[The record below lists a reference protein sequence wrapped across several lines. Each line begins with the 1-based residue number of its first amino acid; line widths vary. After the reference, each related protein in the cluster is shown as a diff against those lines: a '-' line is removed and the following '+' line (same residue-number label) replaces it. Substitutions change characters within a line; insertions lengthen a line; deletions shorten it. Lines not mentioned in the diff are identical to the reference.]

1 MSVTG
6 RIIKRWMARNVWMK
20 SLKVLLLIQLDK
32 VLGVLDLSEWNV
44 SCAIEWVYSK
54 RCLIKNWYLSSGLC
68 ERSLQTDGAVLL
80 SFNSYSL
87 LNNHYVVDTSIV
99 TYMYVTFLALF
110 ISCMINVSELWL
122 YELLI
127 KVYLYYTVL
136 VKHFKDYIDINI
148 FEFSVHS
155 NF

>member
-1 MSVTG
+1 
-6 RIIKRWMARNVWMK
+6 MK

-32 VLGVLDLSEWNV
+32 VLGVLNLSV

-80 SFNSYSL
+80 SFKSYSL

-99 TYMYVTFLALF
+99 TYMYETFLALF
-110 ISCMINVSELWL
+110 ISCMINVSEL
-122 YELLI
+122 
-127 KVYLYYTVL
+127 
-136 VKHFKDYIDINI
+136 
-148 FEFSVHS
+148 
-155 NF
+155 

>member
-20 SLKVLLLIQLDK
+20 SLKGLLLIQLDK
-32 VLGVLDLSEWNV
+32 VLGVLNLSEWNLR
-44 SCAIEWVYSK
+44 VYSK

-68 ERSLQTDGAVLL
+68 ESSLQTDGAVLL

>member
-6 RIIKRWMARNVWMK
+6 RIIKRWMARTVWMK

-32 VLGVLDLSEWNV
+32 VLGVLNLSSWNV

-80 SFNSYSL
+80 SFKSYSL
-87 LNNHYVVDTSIV
+87 LNNHYVGDTSIV

-127 KVYLYYTVL
+127 KVYLYCTVL

>member
-20 SLKVLLLIQLDK
+20 SLKGLLLIQLDK
-32 VLGVLDLSEWNV
+32 VLGVLNLSEWNL
-44 SCAIEWVYSK
+44 SCAIEWVCSK

-68 ERSLQTDGAVLL
+68 EHSLQTDGALLL

-87 LNNHYVVDTSIV
+87 LNNHYVGDTSIV

>member
-32 VLGVLDLSEWNV
+32 VLGVLNLSSWNV

-80 SFNSYSL
+80 SFKLFLVEQPLCSWHQYSYLHVRNLFSAL
-87 LNNHYVVDTSIV
+87 YILHDKRFGIMTVWTYNQSVSILHCV
-99 TYMYVTFLALF
+99 SKTF
-110 ISCMINVSELWL
+110 
-122 YELLI
+122 
-127 KVYLYYTVL
+127 
-136 VKHFKDYIDINI
+136 
-148 FEFSVHS
+148 
-155 NF
+155 

>member
-1 MSVTG
+1 
-6 RIIKRWMARNVWMK
+6 MARNVWMK

-32 VLGVLDLSEWNV
+32 VLVVLDLSEWNL

-68 ERSLQTDGAVLL
+68 ERSLQTVLL

>member
-20 SLKVLLLIQLDK
+20 SLKGLLLIQLDK
-32 VLGVLDLSEWNV
+32 VLGVLNLSEWNLR
-44 SCAIEWVYSK
+44 VYSK

-80 SFNSYSL
+80 SFKSYSL